1 MFLRLAKHQRI
12 IASFLLINFLTFF
25 IPIQSKALSSG
36 PSQPETQQFAP
47 AGMDDM
53 VDPFTGDFS
62 YNIPLMD
69 VGGYPINL
77 NYASGITPDAE
88 ASWVGL
94 GWNLNVGAINRSV
107 RGLPDDFAG
116 DELTT
121 DFNVAPNETYGTKVS
136 VGIRFFD
143 AKVDKLVRANL
154 GVNANIFY
162 NTYNG
167 IGISAGIN
175 PSISSGSGTKNGYTG
190 NLGVSLQA
198 GSESGLDIS
207 PTIGISHTEDDGKRE
222 QGLNASIGFPF
233 NTREGLKG
241 MTLAAGYSTQVNNDQ
256 GGTSSSNFSKS
267 AFQGFSTPTYTPGI
281 QQSHRNFSISTN
293 FALQFSN
300 PASELGNLGFEGYY
314 SGQYLTRTTTH
325 NPAYGYMYSG
335 VGNSDQK
342 LYDINR
348 EKDGTYNKK
357 YTQNLPVTNYT
368 YDIFNVSGQGI
379 SGTYRLHR
387 GDFGIVAD
395 PVAKDESIAPSA
407 GVSLG
412 LGGNSIDVGVNGG
425 YYQTNAVS
433 GKWSGDN
440 SNFPGFNPE
449 TNLNNPT
456 KEVVYFKKMGEA
468 TVENDA
474 PFLSDVQRSTEL
486 LQYNLASSIYGIP
499 TSTYA
504 NTAAVKKN
512 NSRTKRPNKTSA
524 FTTLTAAEAAKG
536 AVLPIQNYTM
546 NTFTWTG
553 GKSDADKKLSTP
565 NKTIGYAKDTLL
577 RVDNI
582 KKAHHISEVRVTD
595 QSGARYIYGIPAYNI
610 SQQEITFAVD
620 AGNGK
625 NTAINSGLVPYQS
638 SDLGT
643 GNRNG
648 LDNYYNRISTPANAH
663 SYLLTCIL
671 SSDYV
676 DSDNIPG
683 PSNGDLGTYTKFN
696 YSKLESNFLWRTPMS
711 ESQRIAS
718 FSEGMKGDNLDDK
731 GNIIYGEKE
740 VWYLHSIE
748 TPTHVAEFYL
758 SKRLDGFGAEGLDG
772 KIGNTALMKLD
783 KIVLYAKADKLN
795 SSAEPIKTVY
805 FSYSY
810 KLCPGTVNSKVDV
823 ALNPAKGK
831 LTLDKVWFTYGG
843 SKKGVLNPYVF
854 TYADQDFDGV
864 MDTALNPAYSHLNYD
879 RWGTYKFNNA
889 PNNLENKLSN
899 GVFPYTEQN
908 KNTVDKNAAVYAL
921 STIQMPTAG
930 TMHVVYE
937 SDDYAYVQDKK
948 AMRMFTIADES
959 SVLYTSPIDQK
970 NSIKINL
977 GEGFVPKTLSHD
989 QEFRDLYI
997 GDTELMYF
1005 KVLLNVINPSV
1016 TTHKARTEYVPG
1028 YAEIEKGSCVLD
1040 AGSLQGNKYTRAT
1053 IVFKKVKSGGL
1064 TVNPIARAGW
1074 MFAKLNLSRE
1084 LKGLDNAKDMGP
1096 EAIMFALISQISS
1109 VATIF
1114 AGYTSEM
1121 IAKQHS
1127 SIIVPKES
1135 YVKLIEPDQIK
1146 LGGGHR
1152 VKAIIMSDSWAL
1164 MKSVK
1169 ETQQAGLTK
1178 QTSYYGQ
1185 TYSYTK
1191 TENNRTISSGVAA
1204 YEPIVGGDENPFRRP
1219 VFVEEKVPLA
1229 ANNVHFLE
1237 EPFGECFFP
1246 APTVGYSKVVVTPV
1260 KLSVANIQN
1269 KIYTDGNGTGRV
1281 EQEFYTAKDF
1291 PTYTERTEIIK
1302 AGLNPNILSKFMRF
1316 ASTDLATCTQGY
1328 YIETN
1333 DMHGKP
1339 KSKRVYPEIPA
1350 NSTEANPQPIS
1361 EVEYKYKTS
1370 GGKLDNQIK
1379 TINPD
1384 LTIPAATSTLGVD
1397 VDVVNDQRE
1406 FSSATAGGGI
1416 GFHLKTIVIVIPLPI
1431 PTGFPD
1437 VGDEFV
1443 QFRSVVTTKVAN
1455 RYGILEETIAKD
1467 NGASISTK
1475 NLAWDAKTG
1484 EVILTSLQNEF
1495 HDPIYTFNY
1504 PAHWAYPRMGQAS
1517 ETEGMSF
1524 SNTYFDAHPDQFKD
1538 GDELIIDHVNKTKAF
1553 VNKPDNATMQVIDKN
1568 GSPVSFTRAK
1578 VVRSGA
1584 RNMASAPIGTVV
1596 TLTNPMQG
1604 NTIVFNNVLNA
1615 GASEYKETWKRMGC
1629 DCKDATKSTNP
1640 YITGVKGNL
1649 RPYRSWTYLTDR
1661 YQRQV
1666 NNQMNIRTDGF
1677 YKDFAAFWQYKN
1689 AISPLGVPDDIGTTK
1704 WQYVTEI
1711 TNYNPLGLEIE
1722 NKDALSRYLMAQ
1734 YGYGRKLPVATSN
1747 NSQYRESGFDGFED
1761 YGYGDCVDDHFSWR
1775 NASTHVTSDEAHTGR
1790 KSIKVEAGQKLEIK
1804 KVILPCE

>member
-88 ASWVGL
+88 ASWTGL

-107 RGLPDDFAG
+107 RGLPDDFGG
-116 DELTT
+116 DDIRT

-175 PSISSGSGTKNGYTG
+175 PSISSGSGTKDGLVG

-207 PTIGISHTEDDGKRE
+207 PTLGISNTEDNGKKE

-241 MTLAAGYSTQVNNDQ
+241 MTISAGYSP
-256 GGTSSSNFSKS
+256 SSKS
-267 AFQGFSTPTYTPGI
+267 SLYGTNFGGNAFQGFSTPTYTPTI
-281 QQSHRNFSISTN
+281 QQSHRNLSIGTN
-293 FALQFSN
+293 FAIQFSN
-300 PASELGNLGFEGYY
+300 PVSELGNLGFEGYY
-314 SGQYLTRTTTH
+314 NGQFLKNTTTH
-325 NPAYGYMYSG
+325 NPAYGYMYSSAG
-335 VGNSDQK
+335 SSDLK

-348 EKDGTYNKK
+348 EKDGAYHKK

-368 YDIFNVSGQGI
+368 YDIFSVSGQGV

-387 GDFGIVAD
+387 GDFGIVSD
-395 PVAKDESIAPSA
+395 PVAKDESIAPA
-407 GVSLG
+407 GGVSLG
-412 LGGNSIDVGVNGG
+412 LGANSIDVGVNGA
-425 YYQTNAVS
+425 YYKTNAIS
-433 GKWSGDN
+433 GKWTGDN
-440 SNFPGFNPE
+440 GNFPVFNSE
-449 TNLNNPT
+449 TNLNNAT
-456 KEVVYFKKMGEA
+456 KEVVYFKKMGES
-468 TVENDA
+468 TVENDLV
-474 PFLSDVQRSTEL
+474 FLNDVQKSTDL
-486 LQYNLASSIYGIP
+486 LQYNLASSVYGIP
-499 TSTYA
+499 TNTYA
-504 NTAAVKKN
+504 NASAVKQV
-512 NSRTKRPNKTSA
+512 NSRSSRPNKTSA
-524 FTTLTAAEAAKG
+524 FTTLTAAEASRG
-536 AVLPIQNYTM
+536 AVLPIQNYVM
-546 NTFTWTG
+546 NTFDWIDG
-553 GKSDADKKLSTP
+553 RSEADKKLNTS
-565 NKTIGYAKDTLL
+565 NKNIGYVKDTLKRIDNL
-577 RVDNI
+577 R
-582 KKAHHISEVRVTD
+582 KAHHISEVRVTD
-595 QSGARYIYGIPAYNI
+595 QSGSRYVYGIPAYNI
-610 SQQEITFAVD
+610 SQQEITFAVNSGS
-620 AGNGK
+620 AATK
-625 NTAINSGLVPYQS
+625 NAAVNSGLVSYQS
-638 SDLGT
+638 SDLGNN
-643 GNRNG
+643 NRNG
-648 LDNYYNRISTPANAH
+648 LDNYYNNISTPANAH

-696 YSKLESNFLWRTPMS
+696 YSKLPVNFLWRTPMS
-711 ESQRIAS
+711 ESERIAS

-748 TPTHVAEFYL
+748 TPTHVAEFHL
-758 SKRLDGFGAEGLDG
+758 SPRLDGFGAEGLDG

-810 KLCPGTVNSKVDV
+810 KLCPGTVNSKFDA

-831 LTLDKVWFTYGG
+831 LTLEKVWFTYGG

-854 TYADQDFDGV
+854 TYADQDFDGN
-864 MDTALNPAYSHLNYD
+864 MDAALNPSYSHLNYD
-879 RWGTYKFNNA
+879 RWGTYKFNNL
-889 PNNLENKLSN
+889 PGNSENKLPN
-899 GVFPYTEQN
+899 GVFPYTDQQN
-908 KNTVDKNAAVYAL
+908 KSAVDNNAAVYAL

-948 AMRMFTIADES
+948 AMRMYTIADES
-959 SVLYTSPIDQK
+959 DVLFTNAFDQK
-970 NSIKINL
+970 NFITINL
-977 GEGFVPKTLSHD
+977 GEGFIPKTSNRN
-989 QEFRDLYI
+989 QEFQDLYI
-997 GDTELMYF
+997 GATELMYF
-1005 KVLLNVINPSV
+1005 KVLMNVINPSI
-1016 TTHKARTEYVPG
+1016 TTSKARTEYVPG
-1028 YAEIEKGSCVLD
+1028 YAEIDKGSCTLD
-1040 AGSLQGNKYTRAT
+1040 ESSLQGNKYTKAK
-1053 IVFKKVKSGGL
+1053 IVFQKVKSGGVV
-1064 TVNPIARAGW
+1064 VNPISRAGW
-1074 MFAKLNLSRE
+1074 MFAKLNLGRE
-1084 LKGLDNAKDMGP
+1084 LKGLGNAKDAGM
-1096 EAIMFALISQISS
+1096 ETIMLALISQISS
-1109 VATIF
+1109 VATVF

-1127 SIIVPKES
+1127 NQIVPKES
-1135 YVKLIEPDQIK
+1135 YVKLLEPDQIK

-1169 ETQQAGLTK
+1169 ENQQPGLVK

-1191 TENNRTISSGVAA
+1191 NENNRTISSGVAA
-1204 YEPIVGGDENPFRRP
+1204 YEPIMGGDENPFRKP
-1219 VFVEEKVPLA
+1219 VFVEEKIPLA
-1229 ANNVHFLE
+1229 ANNTHFLE

-1260 KLSVANIQN
+1260 KLTVANIQN
-1269 KIYTDGNGTGRV
+1269 KNYTVGNGTGRV

-1291 PTYTERTEIIK
+1291 PTYTERTKIIK
-1302 AGLNPNILSKFMRF
+1302 AGLNPNMISKFMRF

-1339 KSKRVYPEIPA
+1339 KSKRVYPEIPV
-1350 NSTEANPQPIS
+1350 NSQETNPQPIS
-1361 EVEYKYKTS
+1361 EVEYKYKTL
-1370 GGKLDNQIK
+1370 GGKLDNQVK

-1406 FSSATAGGGI
+1406 STSTTEGGGFS
-1416 GFHLKTIVIVIPLPI
+1416 GHLKTIVIFIPLPV

-1437 VGDEFV
+1437 VGDELV

-1504 PAHWAYPRMGQAS
+1504 PAHWAYTRMSHAS

-1524 SNTYFDAHPDQFKD
+1524 SKNYFDTHTGLFKD
-1538 GDELIIDHVNKTKAF
+1538 GDELILDTGIKAF
-1553 VNKPDNATMQVIDKN
+1553 VNKPDMSTVQVINKN
-1568 GSPVSFTRAK
+1568 GVPVSFARAK
-1578 VVRSGA
+1578 VIRSGA
-1584 RNMASAPIGTVV
+1584 RNMPSAPIGTVV

-1604 NTIVFNNVLNA
+1604 NVVEFNNVINA

-1629 DCKDATKSTNP
+1629 DCEDATKSTNP

-1661 YQRQV
+1661 YQRLV

-1677 YKDFAAFWQYKN
+1677 YKDFATFWQYKQN
-1689 AISPLGVPDDIGTTK
+1689 GLLGLPDNVAATK

-1722 NKDALSRYLMAQ
+1722 NKDALGRYLMAQ

-1761 YGYGDCVDDHFSWR
+1761 YDYGDCIDDHFSWR
-1775 NASTHVTSDEAHTGR
+1775 NAKTSVTEAEAHTGR
-1790 KSIKVEAGQKLEIK
+1790 KSIKVGSGQKLEIK